1 MMKIKTSAIA
11 LCFVSVIVI
20 VLGLVFYNYGLPFLN
35 FMYNEVPDD
44 NDVSGKPTVGP
55 IIVVGTPNPDS
66 TSNPNDHPIT
76 TRESEYAPEIP
87 ENAINILLLGID
99 DSAGLTDT
107 ICVLSM
113 DQAAKQAKIISI
125 PRDAYVPYSSEVK
138 QALRDQGLYYSPG
151 MFKINAAKFIGS
163 SVINYQDGKFENKG
177 INFLCSVIYNLL
189 GYRID
194 DYVYV
199 NFAGFK
205 DVVDA
210 FGGINITVEE
220 DMRNSSGTLVLSK
233 GVHKL
238 NGEMAL
244 FYARA
249 RHRYDANGNELGSL
263 GDNYRKDHQLKMLT
277 EMASQVV
284 TVDNVLNAGNILNSL
299 KKAVYHSFDLSNL
312 SGYTSIGL
320 DYANGKYE
328 VETVLIQGDSID
340 PLGDHISY
348 VKIYS

>member
-1 MMKIKTSAIA
+1 MKIKTSAIA

-35 FMYNEVPDD
+35 FMNNQVPEE
-44 NDVSGKPTVGP
+44 SGSAEKPS
-55 IIVVGTPNPDS
+55 IDSILMGTPEPG
-66 TSNPNDHPIT
+66 TTGNPNDHPLT
-76 TRESEYAPEIP
+76 TSQSEYAPEIP
-87 ENAINILLLGID
+87 ESAINILLLGID
-99 DSAGLTDT
+99 ESAELTDT
-107 ICVLSM
+107 IVVLSV
-113 DQAAKQAKIISI
+113 DQDAKQAKIISI
-125 PRDAYVPYSSEVK
+125 PRDSYVPYSNDVR
-138 QALRDQGLYYSPG
+138 QALRNEGLYYSPG
-151 MFKINAAKFIGS
+151 MFKINAAKNIGS
-163 SVINYQDGKFENKG
+163 NVINYQGGKFENKG
-177 INFLCSVIYNLL
+177 INFLCSVINNLL

-199 NFAGFK
+199 NFEGFK

-210 FGGINITVEE
+210 FGGVTITVEE
-220 DMRNSSGTLVLSK
+220 DMRQSDGTLVLPK

-238 NGEMAL
+238 DGNLAL

-249 RHRYDANGNELGSL
+249 RHRYDADGNELGSL
-263 GDNYRKDHQLKMLT
+263 GDSYRKSHQLKMLT

-299 KKAVYHSFDLSNL
+299 RNAVYHSFDLNNL
-312 SGYTSIGL
+312 SGYISLGM

-328 VETVLIQGDSID
+328 VETILIQGDEID
-340 PLGDHISY
+340 PLGDGVSY

>member
-1 MMKIKTSAIA
+1 MKIKTSAVA

-35 FMYNEVPDD
+35 FMNNPAPEEP
-44 NDVSGKPTVGP
+44 NSGEKPSIDSV
-55 IIVVGTPNPDS
+55 IMGTPEPGS
-66 TSNPNDHPIT
+66 TGNPNDHPIT
-76 TRESEYAPEIP
+76 TTKSEYAPEIP
-87 ENAINILLLGID
+87 ESAINILLLGVD

-107 ICVLSM
+107 IVVLSV
-113 DQAAKQAKIISI
+113 DQDAKQAKIISI
-125 PRDAYVPYSSEVK
+125 PRDAYVPYSNDVR
-138 QALRDQGLYYSPG
+138 QALRKQGLYYSPG
-151 MFKINAAKFIGS
+151 MFKINAAKNIGS
-163 SVINYQDGKFENKG
+163 SVINYQEGKFENKG

-199 NFAGFK
+199 NFEGFK

-210 FGGINITVEE
+210 FGGVTITVEE
-220 DMRNSSGTLVLSK
+220 DMRNHTGALVLSK

-249 RHRYDANGNELGSL
+249 RHRYDANGKELGSL
-263 GDNYRKDHQLKMLT
+263 GDNYRKSHQLKMLT

-284 TVDNVLNAGNILNSL
+284 TVNNVLNAGNILNSL
-299 KKAVYHSFDLSNL
+299 KNAVYHSFDLNNL
-312 SGYTSIGL
+312 AGYISMGM

-328 VETVLIQGDSID
+328 VETVLIQGDEID
-340 PLGDHISY
+340 PLGDGVSY